1 MLSGV
6 ELQNSK
12 RGKHIIKFPITINS
26 SMLLNNRFE
35 LTTYTI
41 LLTDPK
47 TYTILLTDPKI

>member
-1 MLSGV
+1 MRYPWSEGLCKLQKGKECNMLSGV

-35 LTTYTI
+35 LTT
-41 LLTDPK
+41 
-47 TYTILLTDPKI
+47 